1 MRLSLGTR
9 PSPPDGLKLV
19 DFCGRNVMHRWK
31 GNFMLHRL
39 SVSTWRLCFD
49 VEALF
54 GRYAEHVFNRELNL
68 APNKSAQLKH

>member
-1 MRLSLGTR
+1 
-9 PSPPDGLKLV
+9 
-19 DFCGRNVMHRWK
+19 MHRWK